1 MLIFHIK
8 FPGMAAHGALFA
20 GIIADIYGRKKAI
33 MLGDIINTIGAIIC
47 CAAFTKW
54 ILLIGVIFLGLATG
68 ILNLH
73 ANNYR
78 F

>member
-1 MLIFHIK
+1 
-8 FPGMAAHGALFA
+8 MAALGSLFA

-68 ILNLH
+68 RLNLLPC
-73 ANNYR
+73 
-78 F
+78 